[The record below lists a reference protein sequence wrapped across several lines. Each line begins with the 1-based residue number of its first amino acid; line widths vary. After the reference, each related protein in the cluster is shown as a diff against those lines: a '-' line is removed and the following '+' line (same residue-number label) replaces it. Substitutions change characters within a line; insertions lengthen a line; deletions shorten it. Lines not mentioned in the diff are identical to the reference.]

1 MQFIVVLSVVLLS
14 VYSTIAL
21 SKDLT
26 PTPTPPKVDVKITVD
41 AGIKHQVMEGFGAT
55 VITSKRGL
63 AFQTL
68 QEPNSDNIMPE
79 LRAKTYKAIGD
90 VGLTTGNLQLGL
102 LQLQQGKFDYSEI
115 DFMWKNVVKPLEQ
128 YGFDNYY
135 PAFLIDFRGMS
146 WLAPLR
152 TANYNAYLDACATHV
167 LKGVSRWTQ
176 VSGKQPKTLM
186 LFNEPLSGNTELRGG
201 STKEIVDII
210 KRTGSVLRANNFSA
224 KFLIPNEGSEEL
236 SLQIAETVLQDADA
250 RPFVGAIGYHPYPY
264 ESVYVDGARVLAT
277 SGAGNPVA
285 DRINIRTRLKNLG
298 KQYNVPLWMT
308 EVSNS
313 TLQRDSIDQLRAR
326 AIHIH
331 DELIYA
337 DASAYFGMLAFY
349 DKKSHAEHFI
359 GRENTV
365 GGNFD
370 NNEHQVVAPDQ
381 RTNQAIITGQGYA
394 IGHYARFVKKGAVR
408 LEANSSDKLVQVT
421 AFQNGAKYSFVLI
434 NNSNE
439 AKKIMLEVKN
449 AALPRVILG
458 ETSYANQRWTA
469 VKNIADKTSR
479 SFSVILE
486 PNSVT
491 SISAE

>member
-1 MQFIVVLSVVLLS
+1 MQFIAVLSVVLLS
-14 VYSTIAL
+14 VYLTIAQ

-26 PTPTPPKVDVKITVD
+26 SPVKTIGGNVKITVD
-41 AGIKHQVMEGFGAT
+41 AGIKHQIIEGFGAT
-55 VITSKRGL
+55 VTTSKRGL
-63 AFQTL
+63 AFQIL
-68 QEPNSDNIMPE
+68 NEPNSDNIPPE

-90 VGLTTGNLQLGL
+90 VGLTMGNLQLTL
-102 LQLQQGKFDYSEI
+102 LQLEQGKFDYSEI
-115 DFMWKNVVKPLEQ
+115 DFMWKSVVKPLEQ
-128 YGFDNYY
+128 HGFDNYS
-135 PAFLIDFRGMS
+135 PAFTIDFRGMA

-152 TANYNAYLDACATHV
+152 TANYNAYLDACANHV

-201 STKEIVDII
+201 SFKEIVDII

-224 KFLIPNEGSEEL
+224 KFLIPNEGSEEG
-236 SLQIAETVLQDADA
+236 SLNITEAVMNDSDA
-250 RPFVGAIGYHPYPY
+250 RQFVAAIGYHPYPY

-285 DRINIRTRLKNLG
+285 DRINIRTQLKNLG

-337 DASAYFGMLAFY
+337 DASAYFGMHAFY
-349 DKKSHAEHFI
+349 DRKSHAEHFN
-359 GRENTV
+359 GRETAV

-370 NNEHQVVAPDQ
+370 NDEHQVVAPDQ
-381 RTNQAIITGQGYA
+381 RTNQVIITGVGYA
-394 IGHYARFVKKGAVR
+394 IGHYARFVKRGAVR
-408 LEANSSDKLVQVT
+408 VEVVSSDKLVQVT
-421 AFQNGAKYSFVLI
+421 AFQNGAKYSFVVL
-434 NNSNE
+434 NNSTE
-439 AKKIMLEVKN
+439 AKKITLEVKN
-449 AALPRVILG
+449 AALPQVIKG
-458 ETSYANQRWTA
+458 ETSFGNQRWAT
-469 VKNIADKTSR
+469 VKNITDKTSR